1 MGPTSRRGGPQRVGR
16 GRLTVSR
23 CARRLPGR
31 LVMAAAQPTAQP
43 LAAYGPGFPVAID
56 RDVGKGGAGG
66 GVKQLAR
73 QPNRGEHILCRQ
85 AAARSLS
92 EKYV

>member
-1 MGPTSRRGGPQRVGR
+1 MNRRGGVHRPPTLGVFSGGAYGTQSAWGPQRVGR

-31 LVMAAAQPTAQP
+31 LAMAAAQPAVQP
-43 LAAYGPGFPVAID
+43 LAAYGPGFSVAID

-66 GVKQLAR
+66 RVKQL
-73 QPNRGEHILCRQ
+73 
-85 AAARSLS
+85 ST
-92 EKYV
+92 